1 MFAHFRKAAILLF
14 LFVLPLHSET
24 IWETSIGKGLSKAK
38 SENKP
43 ILIDLYADWCAY
55 CKVLEKE
62 IFPDK
67 QVSKVLEGFVTVR
80 LNGEEFPNLMQK
92 YGIEGYPTILYI
104 DKYANFHTK
113 LTGLSS
119 KETVLHVSKKVLA
132 NPDIET
138 NLKNELKKNPE
149 DQDLHF
155 RLGSFYYQT
164 GKPELAKIH
173 FENIL
178 NSKSE
183 NNKKLREDSH
193 FNLSLIL
200 TREKN
205 WDEAVKSWK
214 SFLKEFPKSNH
225 TLDSE
230 LYYGL
235 SLKEAG
241 ERKLAKKILTEL
253 KPRLT
258 DPKDIETV
266 DETLESIRKGF

>member
-1 MFAHFRKAAILLF
+1 MSGYFRNTTFLL
-14 LFVLPLHSET
+14 LVFVLPLHSET
-24 IWETSIGKGLSKAK
+24 VWETSIGKGFSKAK

-104 DKYANFHTK
+104 DKDANLHTK
-113 LTGLSS
+113 LTGLST
-119 KETVLHVSKKVLA
+119 KETVLRVSKKVLA
-132 NPDIET
+132 NPDIES
-138 NLKNELKKNPE
+138 NIKNELKKKPN
-149 DQDLHF
+149 DTDLYF

-164 GKPELAKIH
+164 GNLESAKIN
-173 FENIL
+173 FTKVL
-178 NSKSE
+178 NTKPGK
-183 NNKKLREDSH
+183 NKKTKEDSL

-200 TREKN
+200 TKEKN
-205 WDEAVKSWK
+205 WNEATKSWK
-214 SFLKEFPKSNH
+214 SFITEFPKSDHSLN
-225 TLDSE
+225 SE

-235 SLKEAG
+235 CLKEAG
-241 ERKLAKKILTEL
+241 ETKLAKKILSDL
-253 KPRLT
+253 RPRLT
-258 DPKDIETV
+258 NPTDIETV
-266 DETLESIRKGF
+266 DETLEAIRKGF

>member
-1 MFAHFRKAAILLF
+1 MFVHLRQASILLF

-38 SENKP
+38 SQNKP

-62 IFPDK
+62 IFPDE
-67 QVSKVLEGFVTVR
+67 QVSKVLESFVTIR
-80 LNGEEFPNLMQK
+80 LNGEEFPNLIQK

-104 DKYANFHTK
+104 DKDANFHTK

-132 NPDIET
+132 NPDIES
-138 NLKNELKKNPE
+138 NLKNELKKNP
-149 DQDLHF
+149 DDNDLHF

-164 GKPELAKIH
+164 EKHELAKIH
-173 FENIL
+173 FTKIL
-178 NSKSE
+178 DSKSE
-183 NNKKLREDSH
+183 NNKKLQEDSH
-193 FNLSLIL
+193 FNLGLIY

-205 WDEAVKSWK
+205 WNEAIKSWK

-225 TLDSE
+225 SLDSE

-235 SLKEAG
+235 CLKEVG
-241 ERKLAKKILTEL
+241 ERKLAKKILTGL
-253 KPRLT
+253 RPRLT
-258 DPKDIETV
+258 DPKDAETV